1 MTPTLSTSDRS
12 CESLNQPLPSS
23 KQHYGSILI
32 VDDTPENLRLL
43 SNLLAKKGYEVR
55 AALNGRMAL
64 MAVQAVLPELILLD
78 VCMPYMDGYEVCKRL
93 KANAM
98 TRDIPIIF
106 VSALDGV
113 IDKLKA
119 FGVGGVDYIT
129 KPFHIAEVL
138 ARVETHLTLRRLQC
152 QLQVQNELLQREIC
166 VRLTAEAALQT
177 ANLELQRLAH
187 LDGLTQVPN
196 RRSFDEQIHHEWQR
210 LCREQQPLSLL
221 LCDVDYFKLY
231 NDYYG
236 HQQGDICLKQ
246 IAFTISLQTKRPGD
260 FVARYGGEE
269 FAIILPN
276 TSKDGAM
283 HIAELIRAAVES
295 LQIPHLASPVS
306 PYATISTGVASVV
319 PRFDRFPEDLIE
331 AADRALYDAKLSGRN
346 ACRLCQDIQDLRS

>member
-1 MTPTLSTSDRS
+1 MTPTLGTSDRF
-12 CESLNQPLPSS
+12 CESLNQPLPSHRH
-23 KQHYGSILI
+23 HYGNVLI

-43 SNLLAKKGYEVR
+43 SNLLSKKGYEVR

-93 KANAM
+93 KSNAM
-98 TRDIPIIF
+98 TRDIPVIF
-106 VSALDGV
+106 VSALDSV

-152 QLQVQNELLQREIC
+152 QLQVQNELLQKEIRD
-166 VRLTAEAALQT
+166 RLTAEAALQT

-196 RRSFDEQIHHEWQR
+196 RRSFDEQMHYEWQR

-236 HQQGDICLKQ
+236 HQQGDACLKQ
-246 IAFTISLQTKRPGD
+246 IAFTISLEAKRPGD
-260 FVARYGGEE
+260 LVARYGGEE
-269 FAIILPN
+269 FAVILPN
-276 TSKDGAM
+276 TSKEGAM

-295 LQIPHLASPVS
+295 LQIPHIASPVG
-306 PYATISTGVASVV
+306 PYATISTGVSSMV
-319 PRFDRFPEDLIE
+319 PCFDRFPEDLIE
-331 AADRALYDAKLSGRN
+331 AADRALYEAKLKGRN
-346 ACRLCQDIQDLRS
+346 TCRLCQEI